1 MSECALCHRRA
12 DEISGV
18 LGLCAACILADTP
31 AARARA
37 AAAHARSRERF
48 GLPPRPPRSAGGVRC
63 RRCFNACR
71 LEAGQVSYCGVRA
84 NRGGRLV
91 GGDPES
97 GTVRWYHDPLPTNC
111 VADWVCPASGP
122 AGYPDFTDTR
132 GPEYGLANLAVF
144 YEACSFDCLFCQNW
158 HFKARDLAGSGH
170 GAADLAAA
178 AEPQT
183 RCICFFGGD
192 PSCQVAHALAAAR
205 AARGRRRGRILR
217 ICWETNGSVSR
228 EGLKQMA
235 ELSLRSG
242 GCIKFDLK
250 AWDDSLHRALCG
262 VSNRRTLA
270 NFRRAAGLI
279 GRRPDPPLLIASTLL
294 VPGYVD
300 ASQVARIAAF
310 IAGLD
315 PGIPYALL
323 AFHPSFEMSDLPT
336 TSRGRAADCLAAAE
350 DAGLTR
356 VRIGNAHL
364 LA

>member
-1 MSECALCHRRA
+1 MSECVLCHRRA
-12 DEISGV
+12 DEISGA

-63 RRCFNACR
+63 RRCVNACR
-71 LEAGQVSYCGVRA
+71 LEAGQVSYCGVWA

-91 GGDPES
+91 
-97 GTVRWYHDPLPTNC
+97 
-111 VADWVCPASGP
+111 
-122 AGYPDFTDTR
+122 
-132 GPEYGLANLAVF
+132 
-144 YEACSFDCLFCQNW
+144 
-158 HFKARDLAGSGH
+158 
-170 GAADLAAA
+170 
-178 AEPQT
+178 
-183 RCICFFGGD
+183 GGD

-205 AARGRRRGRILR
+205 AARSRRRGRILR

-250 AWDDSLHRALCG
+250 AWDDPLHRALCG
-262 VSNRRTLA
+262 ASNRRTLA
-270 NFRRAAGLI
+270 NFRRLAGSI

-310 IAGLD
+310 IAALD

-323 AFHPSFEMSDLPT
+323 AFHPSLEMSDLPT
-336 TSRGRAADCLAAAE
+336 TSRGQATDCLAAAE